1 MHEYLYPHFRR
12 TLLMEDMAFRAGP
25 RPGESMPNFDL
36 PTIDGGRIT
45 KADFMGRGPLLL
57 TFGSIT
63 CPMTAAARDVLKD
76 LHRELGDRVA
86 FVTLYVRE
94 AHPGDRYPQA
104 SSVEEKI
111 RYARTYAE
119 RDQIP
124 WTVAVDDVD
133 GTLHRA
139 LDPKPNAAYLMA
151 EDGTVAFRTL
161 WSNDERTLRA
171 GVQRVLSDG
180 PRAEKETRL
189 IPMISGLGSMYG
201 VLEGSGPTAKR
212 DVLRQAPPM
221 YAMARIADL
230 YRPLPPLARGL
241 AAMATMGVALL
252 GLSWGLRRLLRSP
265 PT

>member
-12 TLLMEDMAFRAGP
+12 TLILEDMAFRAGP
-25 RPGESMPNFDL
+25 KPGESMPDFDL

-45 KADFMGRGPLLL
+45 KSDFVGQRPLVL
-57 TFGSIT
+57 TFGSVT
-63 CPMTAAARDVLKD
+63 CPMTAAARDVLK
-76 LHRELGDRVA
+76 ELYEQYGDRVA

-104 SSVEEKI
+104 SSMEDKI
-111 RYARTYAE
+111 YHARAYAE

-124 WTVAVDDVD
+124 WPIAVDDTE

-139 LDPKPNAAYLMA
+139 LDPKPNAAYVMA

-161 WSNDERTLRA
+161 WSNDAHAMRDGLR
-171 GVQRVLSDG
+171 RVLEGDAAFG
-180 PRAEKETRL
+180 QKQTRL
-189 IPMISGLGSMYG
+189 IPMISGMGSMYQ
-201 VLEGSGPTAKR
+201 VLERSGPTAKR

-241 AAMATMGVALL
+241 AAMATVGVAML
-252 GLSWGLRRLLRSP
+252 GLSWGMRRLLQR
-265 PT
+265 